1 MAAEDEADGSGDS
14 ATSTSTSALEREDE
28 LDFYRGFVERYS
40 PSKKEE
46 PARDY
51 LVNRLP
57 ELGFTVEVDDVGNVV
72 AESPGGGDEVLLTS
86 HMDTV
91 RGKIPVRV
99 EGGRLYGRGSVD
111 AKGPLAAMCLAGSRL
126 TDSEASVTVVGVVEE
141 EVSGRGAR
149 HLTENREAPDYLVN
163 GEPSGPETVTLGY
176 RGILRLRYRVTGDV
190 IHTARP
196 GVNAIE
202 DVMRFWS
209 SVVGFEDPDEGF
221 RSLSAKPTKI
231 DSDSDGFR
239 LDSELRGNLRIPPGR
254 TVDGLKEQVQKAA
267 DNCNGDVYFG
277 ESTEPVLV
285 DRSNPT
291 ARAFMRGI
299 RDLGGEPG
307 LSVKTGTSD
316 MNVFSERWDTPMV
329 TYGPGDSNMDHTP
342 DEHMELEEFHRSID
356 VLEHVVRDLS
366 LD

>member
-1 MAAEDEADGSGDS
+1 MTQGETTKLD
-14 ATSTSTSALEREDE
+14 REDE
-28 LDFYRGFVERYS
+28 LEFYRGLVERYS

-57 ELGFTVEVDDVGNVV
+57 ELGFDVEVDEVGNVV
-72 AESPGGGDEVLLTS
+72 ARSEGDGDEVLLTS

-99 EGGRLYGRGSVD
+99 EGGKLYGRGSVD
-111 AKGPLAAMCLAGSRL
+111 AKGPLAAMCLAAARL
-126 TDSEASVTVVGVVEE
+126 VDTDADVTVAGVVEE
-141 EVSGRGAR
+141 EVSGKGAR
-149 HLTENREAPDYLVN
+149 HLAESRDPPDYLVN
-163 GEPSGPETVTLGY
+163 GEPSGAETVTLGY

-190 IHTARP
+190 IHTAQP

-209 SVVGFEDPDEGF
+209 SVVGFEDPGEGF

-254 TVDGLKEQVQKAA
+254 TVDELKERVQAAA
-267 DNCNGDVYFG
+267 DNCDGDVYFG

-291 ARAFMRGI
+291 ARAFMRSI
-299 RDLGGEPG
+299 RDLGGDPG

-316 MNVFSERWDTPMV
+316 MNVFNEQWDVPTV

-342 DEHMELEEFHRSID
+342 DEHIDLEELHRAVDI
-356 VLEHVVRDLS
+356 LEAVIEDLS